1 MYIFKPCKTT
11 ASYEA
16 IPKKQIKLNLD
27 ECEEKLKDCGYDVVC
42 NAKVMLIVKKEH
54 EVSIYPTGMMI
65 IKSEKEEVARREIGK
80 ISELIINFN

>member
-16 IPKKQIKLNLD
+16 IPKKQIKLNLND
-27 ECEEKLKDCGYDVVC
+27 CEEKLRNHGYDVVC

-54 EVSIYPTGMMI
+54 EISIYPTGVMI
-65 IKSEKEEVARREIGK
+65 IKSDREDIARKEIGE
-80 ISELIINFN
+80 INELIIK